1 MKDVVQFVGVVFLIR
16 CSSALPSE
24 PEKHE
29 DSVLKWVQINAWM
42 LWRKKKEL
50 FRGVFQRVGSRH
62 SSSPTAPPKALQFGP
77 SSAHAPGTADGKRG
91 QVKAGFITLTL
102 SGNAPLT
109 SPGPQAPRHLSWV
122 VWISSQQWPHLAYP
136 PPGGPGMDSGELKV
150 MAEGFRQT
158 HSLFSVQSSQMESA
172 PSTIWIQNGAGRS
185 AQNAGC
191 NLEHSSKGTVPSE
204 NSHSHRNG
212 QYFQKTSAV
221 MWPRQ
226 QEAECSP
233 PPQAFSKQTRVCF
246 YLRPPYT
253 VEKMQNE
260 LCTKRE
266 AWQ

>member
-1 MKDVVQFVGVVFLIR
+1 MLGCCEGRKRNF
-16 CSSALPSE
+16 SE
-24 PEKHE
+24 GF
-29 DSVLKWVQINAWM
+29 
-42 LWRKKKEL
+42 
-50 FRGVFQRVGSRH
+50 FRGWGADTPAHPQHLLRHFSLGQAQPTLLVLLMENVGRS
-62 SSSPTAPPKALQFGP
+62 
-77 SSAHAPGTADGKRG
+77 
-91 QVKAGFITLTL
+91 KAGFITLTL

-136 PPGGPGMDSGELKV
+136 PPGGPGMDSGEPKV

-172 PSTIWIQNGAGRS
+172 PSTIWIQNGADRS

-260 LCTKRE
+260 LCTRRE